1 MYFILFI
8 YYAYVYYIFI
18 CHVTGSMLLEVYNTS
33 LLREIRLF
41 KTVKMFIF
49 KKWPFLAIRSA
60 HVSTSTIL
68 LVPLPS
74 ELMLSNKQLTFF
86 TRSKQIKKEHVSNS
100 ILHTQQFSI
109 RSVNR
114 ISLCRGID
122 AWLKFFIYFG
132 PISLAANF
140 IFIWMFSK

>member
-49 KKWPFLAIRSA
+49 KK
-60 HVSTSTIL
+60 
-68 LVPLPS
+68 
-74 ELMLSNKQLTFF
+74 
-86 TRSKQIKKEHVSNS
+86 
-100 ILHTQQFSI
+100 
-109 RSVNR
+109 
-114 ISLCRGID
+114 
-122 AWLKFFIYFG
+122 
-132 PISLAANF
+132 
-140 IFIWMFSK
+140 